1 MGRASVRP
9 VPRSRRKGLDG
20 RASRREELCLDV
32 IDPLLATSPDRGRD
46 LPDRARRSRRT
57 SRRES
62 HSGLAAPAAA
72 LPAVGSP
79 FLGSGLRGAH
89 GVQSSAI
96 RSATL
101 KSTHQNCT
109 QRRCASGCASSRN
122 PGSYAEG
129 EALPVT
135 GMTQGL
141 TTARWETYRHL
152 HGDSSGLRAHGST
165 GMTHHVRARSASRS
179 RFQTDMSPMP
189 QR

>member
-89 GVQSSAI
+89 GVQSGSIELSHTVGHAQI
-96 RSATL
+96 D
-101 KSTHQNCT
+101 
-109 QRRCASGCASSRN
+109 AS
-122 PGSYAEG
+122 E
-129 EALPVT
+129 
-135 GMTQGL
+135 
-141 TTARWETYRHL
+141 L
-152 HGDSSGLRAHGST
+152 HPA
-165 GMTHHVRARSASRS
+165 
-179 RFQTDMSPMP
+179 PMCLWMR
-189 QR
+189 QF